1 MPTEKDQKTVLL
13 DKLTEQRQAIFYQ
26 LRHLAETMPE
36 ILELKKARADLV
48 EFEKLEQQ
56 ISDYD
61 VTEKYKP
68 TSITEA
74 RKLLLEVCEYL
85 EIDKLIIQD
94 TVCLIGMLYYLR
106 GEFIS
111 NSDKNIY
118 TNFGLKTIKNIEEIR
133 QKEIKKRRQIYADEN
148 ELKNHIL
155 ETWANKGLS
164 VISETVIHT

>member
-13 DKLTEQRQAIFYQ
+13 DKLTEQRQAIFDQ

-36 ILELKKARADLV
+36 SLELKKARADLV

-74 RKLLLEVCEYL
+74 CRRDSLLREQARRYGGVGGACPSCKNAL
-85 EIDKLIIQD
+85 
-94 TVCLIGMLYYLR
+94 
-106 GEFIS
+106 S
-111 NSDKNIY
+111 NS
-118 TNFGLKTIKNIEEIR
+118 G
-133 QKEIKKRRQIYADEN
+133 RREP
-148 ELKNHIL
+148 
-155 ETWANKGLS
+155 G
-164 VISETVIHT
+164 